1 MKLNVLK
8 QASLPDA
15 LTAEL
20 ARRYHL
26 VELTALTDADFR
38 ALAGTFTMLIT
49 NGEATVTRAD
59 RQPACAGADRRLWR
73 RL

>member
-26 VELTALTDADFR
+26 VELTALTDFAR
-38 ALAGTFTMLIT
+38 W
-49 NGEATVTRAD
+49 
-59 RQPACAGADRRLWR
+59 PAPLPCSSPTAKPP
-73 RL
+73 

>member
-38 ALAGTFTMLIT
+38 ALAGTFTVLIT
-49 NGEATVTRAD
+49 NGEA
-59 RQPACAGADRRLWR
+59 P
-73 RL
+73 